1 MVYFRSVV
9 KKYSISIESAG
20 KIGCL
25 YGKNGLLLIPYTKIN
40 PRRFKDLN
48 IKDQGLKLLE
58 ENIVEYLY
66 ALRVGKDFKRRYEEY
81 VR

>member
-1 MVYFRSVV
+1 M
-9 KKYSISIESAG
+9 
-20 KIGCL
+20 
-25 YGKNGLLLIPYTKIN
+25 GKNGLLHIPYTKIN
-40 PRRFKDLN
+40 SRRFKDLN

-66 ALRVGKDFKRRYEEY
+66 ALRVGKDFKRRHEEY